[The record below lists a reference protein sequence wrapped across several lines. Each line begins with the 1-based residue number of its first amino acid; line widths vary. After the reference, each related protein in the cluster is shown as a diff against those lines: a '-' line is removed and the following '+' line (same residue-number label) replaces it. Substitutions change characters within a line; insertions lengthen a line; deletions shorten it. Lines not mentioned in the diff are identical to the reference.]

1 MIRICICIHYYELQ
15 CMYAR
20 KRFSPESS
28 EPVNQL
34 VRAYSHL
41 MQLQFES
48 RAYDQAVFENKF
60 KNSSCCLQWMAFE
73 KLQPKKV

>member
-1 MIRICICIHYYELQ
+1 
-15 CMYAR
+15 MYAR

-60 KNSSCCLQWMAFE
+60 KNSSLVYSCN
-73 KLQPKKV
+73 